1 VAVCLA
7 ACLAVLSLPGAA
19 SALPSVRFKVLPL
32 PIPGFSHTGY
42 IAGAG
47 ADLQTE
53 YEITGSEYFGS
64 PPPVIGI
71 NFYLPNGSTLH
82 PSGFPTCA
90 LEVIR
95 LKGPSGCPKGSRAGP
110 TGTVLGYVSFG
121 GERVEESVELFSFF
135 GPGNT
140 LVFLGDG
147 HSPVSL
153 EVFSTGR
160 YIYLNGAGGFGI
172 ETAVTVPLVASV
184 PGAPY
189 ASVKTITGRFG
200 AAIAGKGE
208 HGTPLYYGRVP
219 SSCPKAGFPVKTEV
233 IFAENGELSRPE
245 TVTKTYTAP
254 CPRK

>member
-1 VAVCLA
+1 VCLVV
-7 ACLAVLSLPGAA
+7 CLAVL
-19 SALPSVRFKVLPL
+19 ALPATVVALPTVKFKVEPL
-32 PIPGFSHTGY
+32 PIPGFTHTGY

-53 YEITGSEYFGS
+53 YEITGNEYFGS

-71 NFYLPNGSTLH
+71 NFYLPNGSVLH
-82 PSGFPTCA
+82 PSGFPTCEQEA
-90 LEVIR
+90 IR
-95 LKGPSGCPKGSRAGP
+95 RSGPRACPKGSAAGP
-110 TGTVLGYVSFG
+110 IGTVLGYVSFG

-140 LVFLGDG
+140 LVFFGDG
-147 HSPVSL
+147 HTPVSL

-160 YIYLNGAGGFGI
+160 YVHLHGGSFSI
-172 ETAVTVPLVASV
+172 ETVVTVPLVPSV

-200 AAIAGKGE
+200 AAIAGKGPD
-208 HGTPLYYGRVP
+208 GQPLYYGRVP

-233 IFAENGELSRPE
+233 IFAENGEESKPE

-254 CPRK
+254 CPRR